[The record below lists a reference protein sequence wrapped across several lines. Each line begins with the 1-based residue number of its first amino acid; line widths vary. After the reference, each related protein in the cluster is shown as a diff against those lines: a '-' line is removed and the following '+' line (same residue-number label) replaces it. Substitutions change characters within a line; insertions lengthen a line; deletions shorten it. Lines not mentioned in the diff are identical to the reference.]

1 MRYAAYFLVHFALV
15 AVIAGAGGCSNGHNL
30 AQVHGTVTYQGKPL
44 KNGTIIIEVS
54 DNRPA
59 YGQIVDGQIVNVS
72 TFEQNDG
79 VPVGEATI
87 AINSIAE
94 PGADNKGGAS
104 GSADRPSESGGI
116 VTGKNI
122 LPLRYANP
130 ATSGLTA
137 TIAAGDNEL
146 SFELS
151 K

>member
-15 AVIAGAGGCSNGHNL
+15 AIIAGAGGCSGGHNL

-54 DNRPA
+54 GNRPA

-87 AINSIAE
+87 AINSISE
-94 PGADNKGGAS
+94 PSADSKAGAGGS
-104 GSADRPSESGGI
+104 SDRPSESGGI

-137 TIAAGDNEL
+137 TISAGDNEL
-146 SFELS
+146 SFDLS